1 MLAYREHL
9 QKFVEIVQPDLI
21 SYDHYQF
28 MKESDGGQY
37 FLNLAL
43 IRDAAIEAGK
53 PFLNIIQASTIEKV
67 WRLPN
72 PAETRFL
79 VFTTMAYGARG
90 ISYFLYW
97 GPESYGGLYRDGQ
110 PSPMVKE
117 VAVLNAE
124 IARFGPALMELD
136 STAVYHT
143 APLPYGT
150 QVVPADAPVQFTGGG
165 EFVLGLFGKNGKT
178 TAFMVVNR
186 SYQQDAEAAVQG

>member
-1 MLAYREHL
+1 M
-9 QKFVEIVQPDLI
+9 
-21 SYDHYQF
+21 
-28 MKESDGGQY
+28 
-37 FLNLAL
+37 
-43 IRDAAIEAGK
+43 
-53 PFLNIIQASTIEKV
+53 

-97 GPESYGGLYRDGQ
+97 GPESYGGLYRDGK

-117 VAVLNAE
+117 VAALNAE
-124 IARFGPALMELD
+124 IAQFGPALMELD

-150 QVVPADAPVQFTGGG
+150 QVVPADAPVRFTGSG

-186 SYQQDAEAAVQG
+186 SYKQDAEAAVKVAIPGSKLQELDRTTGKWSDGQVLEANREVKIKLGPGDGRLFRAGE